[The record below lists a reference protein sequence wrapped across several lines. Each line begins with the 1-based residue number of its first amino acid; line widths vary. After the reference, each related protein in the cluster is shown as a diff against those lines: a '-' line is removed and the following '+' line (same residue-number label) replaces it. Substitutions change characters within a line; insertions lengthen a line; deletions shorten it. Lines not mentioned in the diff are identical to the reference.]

1 MDLTEY
7 GVNELS
13 LVVFNTEGLYSIR
26 HELTQYNLDAY
37 GIICTE
43 EQWEQF
49 KTDLE
54 EEIV

>member
-26 HELTQYNLDAY
+26 HKLTQYNLDAY

-43 EQWEQF
+43 EQWDQF
-49 KTDLE
+49 QTDLE
-54 EEIV
+54 EEV